1 MNIVLY
7 DMNASITTIFGGKA
21 WGNIESWV
29 KQKLDPTLNTS
40 PTNILHKII
49 KIRL

>member
-21 WGNIESWV
+21 WDIYWELGQAKARPNP
-29 KQKLDPTLNTS
+29 Q
-40 PTNILHKII
+40 HKS
-49 KIRL
+49 REYSS